1 MGGGGTLQ
9 CSILYTGGAQQRK
22 QAVTVPSFQ
31 PSLQAADGWH
41 PPNKHTRVPSML
53 LGGTKQAS
61 RILSDLTRDESLPIL
76 HLQARLC
83 SETPRAVFLG
93 TLRTS
98 PGTTWGMD
106 DPCDPQT
113 PHSQFRSLRPT
124 LWPAALWASA
134 KKSPGTHAL
143 THSLGSVLSPAS
155 DSSISTLPSTSEKPP
170 TSDETTC
177 KVPTPS
183 CPCLLT
189 PGSAEVP
196 SSKKAHKSRQTC
208 LPLLSSPQP
217 WQPCLSPQHLS
228 FALAS
233 LATPRA
239 LQRQRLCLRNF
250 HVPCIYPSP
259 RPRVATQTRGL
270 NLFITT
276 LYTSCPHTH

>member
-1 MGGGGTLQ
+1 MGGVGTLQ

-41 PPNKHTRVPSML
+41 TPNKHTKVPSML
-53 LGGTKQAS
+53 LGGTRQAS
-61 RILSDLTRDESLPIL
+61 IILSELTRDESLPIL
-76 HLQARLC
+76 HLLLTLFRN
-83 SETPRAVFLG
+83 SKAVFLG
-93 TLRTS
+93 TLSNS
-98 PGTTWGMD
+98 PGMTWGMD

-113 PHSQFRSLRPT
+113 PHSQFRSFRPT

-134 KKSPGTHAL
+134 KKSLGTHAR

-177 KVPTPS
+177 KVPTAS

-189 PGSAEVP
+189 PGSAELP

-217 WQPCLSPQHLS
+217 G
-228 FALAS
+228 S
-233 LATPRA
+233 LA
-239 LQRQRLCLRNF
+239 
-250 HVPCIYPSP
+250 
-259 RPRVATQTRGL
+259 
-270 NLFITT
+270 
-276 LYTSCPHTH
+276 